1 MKSTFFIV
9 SLLLAYLI
17 KKYKVQYPDHR
28 TIKMNIMLSHLLV
41 IGSILFLFISIQ
53 WLSRR
58 KKAKL
63 QHTAQRRFHPK
74 QEVAA

>member
-1 MKSTFFIV
+1 MPE
-9 SLLLAYLI
+9 LL
-17 KKYKVQYPDHR
+17 
-28 TIKMNIMLSHLLV
+28 IKMNIMLTHLLV

-63 QHTAQRRFHPK
+63 RHSTQRSFSRK